1 MQEEKYCKDLTN
13 KRDDILDRKAN
24 IKSGLD
30 CKNYAIYIEFLNK
43 KIETE
48 TEKLNTLKD
57 KFDEKKKELLKSTSD
72 RKVLEKL
79 KEKAKAEF
87 EFEENK
93 KEQKLNDDF
102 ALFSYVRKERR

>member
-1 MQEEKYCKDLTN
+1 MQEEKYCKDLIN
-13 KRDDILDRKAN
+13 KRNDIFERKAN

-30 CKNYAIYIEFLNK
+30 CQNYAIYIEFLNE

-48 TEKLNTLKD
+48 TVKLNTLKE
-57 KFDEKKKELLKSTSD
+57 KFEEKKKELLKSTSD

-79 KEKAKAEF
+79 KDKAKAEF

-102 ALFSYVRKERR
+102 ALFSYVRKGRR

>member
-1 MQEEKYCKDLTN
+1 MQEEKYCKDLVN
-13 KRDDILDRKAN
+13 KRNDILDRKVN

-30 CKNYAIYIEFLNK
+30 CQNYAIYIEYLNK

-48 TEKLNTLKD
+48 TEKLSILKN
-57 KFDEKKKELLKSTSD
+57 KFEEKKKELLKSTSD

-79 KEKAKAEF
+79 KEKAKSEF